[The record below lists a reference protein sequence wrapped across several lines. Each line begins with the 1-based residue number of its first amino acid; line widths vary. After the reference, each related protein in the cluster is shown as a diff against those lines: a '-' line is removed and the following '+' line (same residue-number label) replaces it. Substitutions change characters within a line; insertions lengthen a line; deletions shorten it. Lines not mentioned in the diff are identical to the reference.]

1 MELHVNWTP
10 WSFLERLWASTPS
23 LCVRSCDR
31 ISAARSASLRWNTVC
46 LLPSMP
52 ALAMGDLVVGLTL
65 TDAFTLRL
73 SRLESARE
81 ARGVRPCAAIDAY
94 VVLDE
99 PSCCFSKIG
108 SGPTVLISRSRFPKL
123 LFRSRSPNP
132 HGNAASS
139 WHFRANSMLAVSSGI
154 SEVSELAWDDIFEE
168 PPPVLNTC
176 IASTVEPMVFMDPT
190 LMVLVTLFV
199 RRCLEEDGFF
209 SRSEPPPAPTLVTK
223 L

>member
-1 MELHVNWTP
+1 M
-10 WSFLERLWASTPS
+10 
-23 LCVRSCDR
+23 
-31 ISAARSASLRWNTVC
+31 
-46 LLPSMP
+46 
-52 ALAMGDLVVGLTL
+52 LAM
-65 TDAFTLRL
+65 
-73 SRLESARE
+73 
-81 ARGVRPCAAIDAY
+81 
-94 VVLDE
+94 
-99 PSCCFSKIG
+99 
-108 SGPTVLISRSRFPKL
+108 
-123 LFRSRSPNP
+123 
-132 HGNAASS
+132 
-139 WHFRANSMLAVSSGI
+139 SSGI